1 MLTMRLAFLVVAV
14 TLLLVQVALAAED
27 FYKSL
32 GLDRSA
38 SEKDIKKAYRT
49 LSKKFHPDKNPY
61 VVPLSVLSFPFA
73 FALYK
78 SL

>member
-61 VVPLSVLSFPFA
+61 VPFFLSFFFLFA
-73 FALYK
+73 FALYEI
-78 SL
+78 L

>member
-14 TLLLVQVALAAED
+14 TLLLVQVVLAAED
-27 FYKSL
+27 YYKSL

-49 LSKKFHPDKNPY
+49 LSKKYHPDKNPY
-61 VVPLSVLSFPFA
+61 VSFPPPRSR
-73 FALYK
+73 YPNT
-78 SL
+78 

>member
-61 VVPLSVLSFPFA
+61 VPFFSLFLFLFA
-73 FALYK
+73 FALYEI
-78 SL
+78 L